1 VAIGFAF
8 GIPEWARVDLPL
20 GLRIDTLAAPAGAC
34 DFMAAHGVRG
44 RGFQDSHFGGYLAW
58 RFPRERGRLPFLSTQ
73 AEYSPPADRAGYLA
87 ALASAEGWRAL
98 DRDRRFDYVLLER
111 GQVGGDSLLDVLDRE
126 PGWRMVFSDDAA
138 EVLVRVESPLRA
150 VAHSFAYRLIPAG
163 RTLREQLVAACE
175 RDSSLRAATESEL
188 GRMIASSAR
197 HGSASHL
204 RGFLALQ
211 DGDLDR
217 ARGDLEAAAAL
228 LPELQGVH
236 DMLGTIAYR
245 QGRLKDAAEQYRAEL
260 HSHSVPP
267 GIYFRLGATVQGL
280 GDLRAARSYYRLEL
294 AQNPEHQSARDS
306 LAAIEGR

>member
-1 VAIGFAF
+1 LPRWPRLPVPVRALGCVAIGFAF

-58 RFPRERGRLPFLSTQ
+58 RFPRERGRLPFISTQ
-73 AEYSPPADRAGYLA
+73 AESSPPADRAGYLA

-150 VAHSFAYRLIPAG
+150 VADSFAYRVVPPRGARRRPPAP
-163 RTLREQLVAACE
+163 APP
-175 RDSSLRAATESEL
+175 
-188 GRMIASSAR
+188 
-197 HGSASHL
+197 
-204 RGFLALQ
+204 
-211 DGDLDR
+211 R
-217 ARGDLEAAAAL
+217 ARRPPPRAPPRPGRR
-228 LPELQGVH
+228 
-236 DMLGTIAYR
+236 IAR
-245 QGRLKDAAEQYRAEL
+245 PA
-260 HSHSVPP
+260 PP
-267 GIYFRLGATVQGL
+267 PAPT
-280 GDLRAARSYYRLEL
+280 
-294 AQNPEHQSARDS
+294 P
-306 LAAIEGR
+306 